1 MRLLLPAVI
10 VLAACNTTQT
20 RTVQGRLT
28 GTSQQAVVFSESTSG
43 QQTVT
48 APGADGTFTLQVPTD
63 EPVTLLVGVQESG
76 RPVRVLQHIGPHW
89 FRLQPGPT
97 INLGTVRPEGGAV
110 GELAPVT
117 EMTPQQ
123 CPSGSTE
130 ADLPYDAKVSLGQTW
145 KLADAFAEKGPQPP
159 RVVDV
164 TMEGTP
170 WRLAELNAGTP
181 FTITQADC
189 DHTGNRDVGRDRV
202 FVTWENADGSR
213 ETDHLDM
220 RYCESDDAA
229 ASTPPDADDAEECEA
244 VVHEGC
250 GTSGSSCD
258 DDSELVPVEGLGRCP
273 GQGPAEG
280 AGGAGSTPIN

>member
-28 GTSQQAVVFSESTSG
+28 GTSQQAVVFTESTSG

-48 APGADGTFTLQVPTD
+48 EAGPDGTFTLQVPTD
-63 EPVTLLVGVQESG
+63 QPVTLLVGVRENG
-76 RPVRVLQHIGPHW
+76 RPTRVLAHIGPYW

-97 INLGTVRPEGGAV
+97 INLGTVRPEGTPAR
-110 GELAPVT
+110 ELAPVG

-123 CPSGSTE
+123 CPSDPAE
-130 ADLPYDAKVSLGQTW
+130 ADLPYDAKVALGQTW
-145 KLADAFAEKGPQPP
+145 RLADAFAEKGPQPA

-170 WRLAELNAGTP
+170 WRLNELKAGTP

-189 DHTGNRDVGRDRV
+189 DHAGNRDIGRDRV

-220 RYCESDDAA
+220 RYCVSDEVS
-229 ASTPPDADDAEECEA
+229 ASQPDAEDAEECDA

-258 DDSELVPVEGLGRCP
+258 NDDELVPVEGLGTCP

-280 AGGAGSTPIN
+280 AGGAGGAPIN